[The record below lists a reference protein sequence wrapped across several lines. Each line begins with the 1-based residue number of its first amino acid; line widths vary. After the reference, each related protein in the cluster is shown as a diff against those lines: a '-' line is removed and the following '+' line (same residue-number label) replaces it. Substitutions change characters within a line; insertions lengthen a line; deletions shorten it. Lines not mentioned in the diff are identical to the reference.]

1 MNSIIS
7 HLRPKAPN
15 NSTDGDVWDDW
26 EVQTNEEHAEG
37 VARLAERF
45 AAEVGLKGW
54 GSFVGLLHDKGKER
68 RAFQEYIRQV
78 NGLPANYHGEDKS
91 HAFVGAVLSRQC
103 APRTYPVAA
112 YVIAGHH
119 AGLCDYTKLRDY
131 LAKTV
136 PDEITPLPAINLPA
150 KPSTPWTAAD
160 FNHLIRMLYSC
171 LVDADYLDTEAFM
184 NRQQAEARGRAE
196 TLPMLLPKLE
206 ARLSAIVKNAPDT
219 PVNRI
224 RKQVQDVCRKMATEA
239 PGVYS
244 LTVPTGGGKT
254 LSSLLWAMLHAVEHG
269 KRRIIISIPYTSIIS
284 QTAEVLRG
292 IFGDENVLEHHSNV
306 IHEAR
311 GDEDTAAAKVALQKR
326 LSAENWDFPIIVTTN
341 VRLLESMYASHAS
354 DCRKLHNVANSVIIF
369 DEAQTLPAEKLQPI
383 VSALKVYQKA
393 FGVSL
398 LFTTASQPTLQGR
411 HEGMGREVLEGFDA
425 VREIVPRE
433 WKLHERLRRVNLSV
447 LPEALDYDT
456 IARRM
461 MTVRR
466 VLCIVNTRKDAA
478 EISQH
483 LSTLEEDEEHFH
495 LSRMMCSE
503 HIDHTIGEIRRALK
517 CEDER
522 PVRVVATQLIE
533 AGVDIDFPYVMRQE
547 AGLDSVLQ
555 AAGRCNREGWM
566 TELGRTEVFC
576 IAGRNLPKGTLTYA
590 NQARKNMRYEGDLF
604 APEAMEEYFEQYY
617 HQIKGFDTKDGEL
630 KMNMKDALGKPQEL
644 MIETADRIFKLINGQ
659 GVQIVVNYGESAKI
673 VEAFRR
679 QPCKALYRRLGRYTV
694 NLNEHD
700 AGLLAESGMLEQLAE
715 GYYYLSDPRQYDDR
729 IGLKLDNHW
738 LEETCII

>member
-26 EVQTNEEHAEG
+26 KVQTNEEHAEG

-160 FNHLIRMLYSC
+160 FDHLIRMLYSC

>member
-206 ARLSAIVKNAPDT
+206 ARLSVIVKNAPDT

-433 WKLHERLRRVNLSV
+433 WKLHEQLRRVNLSI
-447 LPEALDYDT
+447 LPKALDYDA

-495 LSRMMCSE
+495 LSRMMCPE
-503 HIDHTIGEIRRALK
+503 HIDRTIGEIRRALK
-517 CEDER
+517 CDDER

-555 AAGRCNREGWM
+555 AAGRCNREGRM

-604 APEAMEEYFEQYY
+604 ASEAMEEYFEQYY

-630 KMNMKDALGKPQEL
+630 KMNMKDALGTPQEL
-644 MIETADRIFKLINGQ
+644 MMETADRIFKLINGQ

-679 QPCKALYRRLGRYTV
+679 QPCKALYRRLGRYIV